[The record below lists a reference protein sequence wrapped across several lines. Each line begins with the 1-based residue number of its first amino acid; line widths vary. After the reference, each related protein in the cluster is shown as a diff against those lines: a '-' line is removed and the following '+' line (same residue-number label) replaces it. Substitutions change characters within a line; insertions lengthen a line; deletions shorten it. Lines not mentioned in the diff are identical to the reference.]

1 MIGVLSGFAQ
11 QIAIPNIFGTRREA
25 LTAPC
30 PERGWI
36 AERDPE
42 LRKQP
47 MQSRNG
53 PHTIRACAPHHDVI
67 RTRLISDCIERS
79 PCPGSECYWKATHGE
94 DCAIVLCTF
103 ARVDDAHPSRALS

>member
-30 PERGWI
+30 PERGGSLSRTQNC
-36 AERDPE
+36 ENN
-42 LRKQP
+42 P

-53 PHTIRACAPHHDVI
+53 P
-67 RTRLISDCIERS
+67 RS
-79 PCPGSECYWKATHGE
+79 TQYRK
-94 DCAIVLCTF
+94 I
-103 ARVDDAHPSRALS
+103 